1 MSKPNPLAALAPEI
15 PEMSELPVRMTL
27 GATPLFGA
35 LLILAGG
42 FFPLVIF
49 LILTLIGWIADV
61 PPAWFW
67 IKTVFVVVPLL
78 ALPWGWW
85 VLKSREAI
93 EIGAETVH
101 WEKRTP
107 LGTRSWQAPLAEF
120 RGYRLR
126 AVMPSSTSSDRV
138 ARYQVEMGHPDPDK
152 RPKLTHTKDR
162 NLAAQV
168 QARLVSLTGLP
179 ALEED

>member
-1 MSKPNPLAALAPEI
+1 MTKPHILAALAPEI
-15 PEMSELPVRMTL
+15 PEMSALPVRMTP

-42 FFPLVIF
+42 LFPLVIF

-67 IKTVFVVVPLL
+67 IKMVFVAVPLL

-85 VLKSREAI
+85 VMKSRTAI
-93 EIGAETVH
+93 EIGADEVH
-101 WEKRTP
+101 WERRTP
-107 LGTRSWQAPLAEF
+107 LGTRSWTAALAEF
-120 RGYRLR
+120 RGFRMV

-138 ARYQVEMGHPDPDK
+138 PRYMVEMDHADPGK
-152 RPKLTHTKDR
+152 RPRLTHTKDR
-162 NLAAQV
+162 DLAAQV

-179 ALEED
+179 ALEGD